1 MGVDMRLYDQNVAL
15 TLDYKVMFSRGI
27 FASDDSA
34 FLDLFGDEHRRVLVF
49 VDDQVAATWPTLRDE
64 IQVWAKRNSRIVD
77 LCGVQ
82 TVPGG
87 EPVKNSMQTFNSV
100 ASLAREHGICRHS
113 YIIAIGGGAV
123 LDAIG
128 FAASV
133 VHRGIRLIRMPT
145 TVLSMNDSGVGVKN
159 GINYAGSKN
168 FLGVFAPAHAV
179 VCDLDFLSTLDHRTW
194 SSGIAEAFKVA
205 AIKDGEFLEW
215 LISHSKELAA
225 REPGAEEH
233 MIVRTA
239 ELHMDHISQGG
250 DPFERGSSRPLDF
263 GHWAAHRLETMTDF
277 ELLHGEAVSIGI
289 ALDLAYAVRLELLSE
304 ADAKRVVIAMRD
316 VGMPVT
322 HAFLTERFDQVLVG
336 LEEFREHLGGNLT
349 IAMPSPLGQQVDIF
363 EIDSAQMTASVADVQ
378 AWVADSEVRN
388 RG

>member
-1 MGVDMRLYDQNVAL
+1 
-15 TLDYKVMFSRGI
+15 MFSRGI

-34 FLDLFGDEHRRVLVF
+34 FLKLFGDAHRRVLVF

-64 IQVWAKRNSRIVD
+64 IQVWAKRNAAIVD

-82 TVPGG
+82 TVLGG
-87 EPVKNSMQTFNSV
+87 ESVKNNMVTLNSV
-100 ASLAREHGICRHS
+100 ASLSREHGICRHS

-168 FLGVFAPAHAV
+168 FLGVFAPPHAV
-179 VCDLDFLSTLDHRTW
+179 VCDLNFLSTLDDRTW
-194 SSGIAEAFKVA
+194 SSGIAESFKVA

-215 LISHSKELAA
+215 LLSHTKELAA
-225 REPGAEEH
+225 REPEAEEH

-263 GHWAAHRLETMTDF
+263 GHWAAHRLETMTEF
-277 ELLHGEAVSIGI
+277 ELLHGEAVGIGI
-289 ALDLAYAVRLELLSE
+289 ALDLAYAVRMDLISE
-304 ADAKRVVIAMRD
+304 ADGKRMVLAMRD
-316 VGMPVT
+316 VGLPVT
-322 HAFLTERFDQVLVG
+322 HPFLTERFDQVLVG
-336 LEEFREHLGGNLT
+336 LEEFREHLGGDLT
-349 IAMPSPLGQQVDIF
+349 IAMPSPLGSQVDIY
-363 EIDSAQMTASVADVQ
+363 EVDNAEMAAAVSDIQ
-378 AWVADSEVRN
+378 AWLSDCEVGN
-388 RG
+388 

>member
-1 MGVDMRLYDQNVAL
+1 MRLYQQNVAL

-27 FASDDSA
+27 FASDDA
-34 FLDLFGDEHRRVLVF
+34 EFLELFGDEHRRVLVF
-49 VDDQVAATWPTLRDE
+49 VDDQVAALWPTLHDE
-64 IQVWAKRNSRIVD
+64 IQVWATRHAERVD
-77 LCGVQ
+77 LCGIQ

-87 EPVKNSMQTFNSV
+87 EPVKNSMKTFTAV
-100 ASLAREHGICRHS
+100 AQLAREHGICRHS

-159 GINYAGSKN
+159 GINFAGSKN

-179 VCDLDFLSTLDHRTW
+179 VCDLDFLSTLSDRVW

-215 LISHSKELAA
+215 LLTHTEELAA
-225 REPGAEEH
+225 REPAAEEH

-239 ELHMDHISQGG
+239 ELHMEHIATGG

-289 ALDLAYAVRLELLSE
+289 ALDLAYAVRLDFISE
-304 ADAKRVVIAMRD
+304 NDARRMVIAMRD

-322 HAFLTERFDQVLVG
+322 HPFLTERFDQVLVG
-336 LEEFREHLGGNLT
+336 LEEFREHLGGYLT
-349 IAMPSPLGQQVDIF
+349 IAMPSPLGSQVDIF
-363 EIDSAQMTASVADVQ
+363 EVDAAQMAAAVSDVQ
-378 AWVADSEVRN
+378 GWVADCEVRK

>member
-1 MGVDMRLYDQNVAL
+1 MRVYQQNVAL
-15 TLDYKVMFSRGI
+15 TLDYKVIFSRGV
-27 FASDDSA
+27 FASDDSE
-34 FLDLFGDEHRRVLVF
+34 FLELFGNERRRVLVF
-49 VDDQVAATWPTLRDE
+49 VDDQVAVHWPTLRDE
-64 IQVWAKRNSRIVD
+64 IQVWATRHKEIVD

-87 EPVKNSMQTFNSV
+87 EAVKNSMQPFNSV
-100 ASLAREHGICRHS
+100 ATLAREHGICRHS

-179 VCDLDFLSTLDHRTW
+179 VCDLDFLSTLSDPVW
-194 SSGIAEAFKVA
+194 ASGIAEAFKVA
-205 AIKDGEFLEW
+205 AIKDREFLDW
-215 LISHSKELAA
+215 LLSHTSELAA
-225 REPGAEEH
+225 REAAAEEH

-239 ELHMDHISQGG
+239 ELHMDHIALGG

-277 ELLHGEAVSIGI
+277 ELLHGEAVGIGI
-289 ALDLAYAVRLELLSE
+289 ALDLAYAVRQGFISE
-304 ADAKRVVIAMRD
+304 ADGRGMVLAMQA
-316 VGMPVT
+316 VGLPVT
-322 HAFLTERFDQVLVG
+322 HPFLNERIDQVLVG
-336 LEEFREHLGGNLT
+336 LEEFREHLGGYLT
-349 IAMPSPLGQQVDIF
+349 IAMPKPLGSQVDIY
-363 EIDSAQMTASVADVQ
+363 EVDAAEMAAAASDVQ
-378 AWVADSEVRN
+378 AWIADCEVRN
-388 RG
+388 